1 MNIKKTVR
9 LSLLSGLTLLFVGCA
24 NDGQFVAPQV
34 TLPHN
39 DPVWLQHQQAVNAIN
54 HYAAEG
60 QLGYISKEERF
71 SSSFQWQ
78 YLGEQHYHLYFS
90 SLLSRSTL
98 TIEKT
103 ANNTV
108 IFDNKGNYYAD
119 KDIHQLLQDIIGFDF
134 PVEQFPNW
142 LKGLPGNTQN
152 YVVNQQGL
160 LSHFDYQWQNEIWQA
175 KYVNYNQQSP
185 KLPQNLFISSPDKTL
200 KIQIKKWTF

>member
-9 LSLLSGLTLLFVGCA
+9 LGLLSGLTLLFIGCA

-39 DPVWLQHQQAVNAIN
+39 DPVWLQHQQAINAIN

-60 QLGYISKEERF
+60 QLGYISKKERF

-78 YLGEQHYHLYFS
+78 YLGEQHYRLYFS

-103 ANNTV
+103 ENNTV

-134 PVEQFPNW
+134 PVEQFSNW

-160 LSHFDYQWQNEIWQA
+160 LSYFDYQWQNEIWQA
-175 KYVNYNQQSP
+175 KYVNYNQKSP

>member
-9 LSLLSGLTLLFVGCA
+9 LSLLSGLTLLFIGCA
-24 NDGQFVAPQV
+24 NDGQFVTPQV

-39 DPVWLQHQQAVNAIN
+39 DPVWLHHQQMVNAIN
-54 HYAAEG
+54 HYVAEG
-60 QLGYISKEERF
+60 QLGYISKKERF

-78 YLGEQHYHLYFS
+78 YLDEQHYRLYFS

>member
-1 MNIKKTVR
+1 M
-9 LSLLSGLTLLFVGCA
+9 
-24 NDGQFVAPQV
+24 
-34 TLPHN
+34 
-39 DPVWLQHQQAVNAIN
+39 QHQQAVNAIN

-78 YLGEQHYHLYFS
+78 YLGEQHYRLYFS

-119 KDIHQLLQDIIGFDF
+119 KDIHQLLQDIIGLIFR
-134 PVEQFPNW
+134 
-142 LKGLPGNTQN
+142 
-152 YVVNQQGL
+152 
-160 LSHFDYQWQNEIWQA
+160 
-175 KYVNYNQQSP
+175 
-185 KLPQNLFISSPDKTL
+185 
-200 KIQIKKWTF
+200 

>member
-9 LSLLSGLTLLFVGCA
+9 LSLLSGLTLLFIGCA

-78 YLGEQHYHLYFS
+78 YLGEQHYRLYFS

-103 ANNTV
+103 ENNTV

-134 PVEQFPNW
+134 PVEQFSNW

-175 KYVNYNQQSP
+175 KYVNYNQKSP

>member
-24 NDGQFVAPQV
+24 NDGQFVTPQV

-39 DPVWLQHQQAVNAIN
+39 DPVWLQHQQTVNAIN
-54 HYAAEG
+54 HYVAEG
-60 QLGYISKEERF
+60 RLGYISKKERF

-78 YLGEQHYHLYFS
+78 YLGVQHYRLYFS

-175 KYVNYNQQSP
+175 KYINYNQQSP